1 MDENLV
7 PTYYLDFDNGEAS
20 ANAKQAKKGKCTIS
34 PVRVKAEEV
43 VEGKKG
49 DIARAVALFYFVRDT
64 IPYKIIF
71 DIPGKHYFRASE
83 TLRRGDG
90 FCMPKA
96 VLLAA
101 LARSVGIPVRLHFA
115 DIINHI
121 VPEYISDRLKTKLM
135 TYHNYVEFLLDGK
148 WVKATPSF
156 DLATCRKHGF
166 EPVEFDGKSDAM
178 LHERDQKGR
187 LHIEYVADY
196 GTRSDFPLGEVVA
209 AFNKAYP
216 HIPGLVKMLSGD

>member
-1 MDENLV
+1 MDESLASTNF
-7 PTYYLDFDNGEAS
+7 LDFDESSIGPK
-20 ANAKQAKKGKCTIS
+20 AKHALKGKGTRS
-34 PVRVKAEEV
+34 PVVAKAEEV
-43 VEGKKG
+43 VKGKKG

-71 DIPGKHYFRASE
+71 DIPGRHYFRASE

-101 LARSVGIPVRLHFA
+101 MARSVGIPARLHFA

-156 DLATCRKHGF
+156 DLATCKKHGF

-178 LHERDQKGR
+178 LHERDRKGR
-187 LHIEYVADY
+187 LHIEYVWDY
-196 GTRSDFPLGEVVA
+196 GTRADFPLGEVAA
-209 AFNKAYP
+209 AFRKAYP
-216 HIPGLVKMLSGD
+216 HIPSLTAKLEID